1 MGGHWSHPHGAGI
14 ICPGAS
20 SRRCDAVRLE
30 YRHQPEYG
38 SVAIESLHGHNVC
51 ERVELLGGRWGH
63 SYVGW
68 KLAAQR
74 PHRLVER
81 FDLVDQFWCYTAWD
95 RCVLAL
101 ECHMRRR
108 VGLLGSRWSRA
119 DGAAR
124 PSDSCGA
131 LGRFDLVGRT
141 DASGRRLSLFGHLL
155 RFCGLLG
162 RWRQQRCPRKSA
174 ERNHLPLGRLAV
186 VPGRRPAIG
195 TNLRSTRICDVHQQL
210 GLLGGGDCRT
220 KPDPVQLLA
229 RYCSERRR
237 SKCTYRALG
246 RDSLVGGSEQ

>member
-1 MGGHWSHPHGAGI
+1 MALASFAPVRPAVGATPSGWNIVTSPNTDPSQSNLFMATTCANAWSCWAVGGVIPT
-14 ICPGAS
+14 
-20 SRRCDAVRLE
+20 
-30 YRHQPEYG
+30 
-38 SVAIESLHGHNVC
+38 
-51 ERVELLGGRWGH
+51 LGGNSQPNALIDSWNGSTWSINSR
-63 SYVGW
+63 
-68 KLAAQR
+68 
-74 PHRLVER
+74 
-81 FDLVDQFWCYTAWD
+81 CYTAWD

-119 DGAAR
+119 DRAAR